1 MIGRQLNVVLNWM
14 LLRLAGQRSFVDIID
29 RTLEKAQEL
38 IELRLIEKDRA
49 DNEAKLMLVEDTLAA
64 SLR

>member
-29 RTLEKAQEL
+29 RTLEKA
-38 IELRLIEKDRA
+38 
-49 DNEAKLMLVEDTLAA
+49 
-64 SLR
+64 